1 MPTRYLVRGVDA
13 TGRPVRREVVAE
25 SMGEAEGLAAAAGMT
40 VRSVAVAEEAA
51 KAAGGG
57 AAGAAGSGT
66 GSGAALPP
74 QAPALNP
81 FDSAQDGSELT
92 VWTGTPSHWSNFWI
106 YAAAIFVIP
115 IPWSLWS
122 WLSLRASRIV
132 LTTQRLRI
140 ESGVLSKKFEELELY
155 RVRDSSLAQTFWQR
169 MAGIGD
175 VILETTDASTP
186 HVRLRHLHRS
196 FEVREQIRAQVE
208 RVRRVQRVREIE
220 MS

>member
-25 SMGEAEGLAAAAGMT
+25 SMGEAEGLASAAGMT
-40 VRSVAVAEEAA
+40 VRSVALAEDAAA
-51 KAAGGG
+51 KGGGGVAASGPAGG
-57 AAGAAGSGT
+57 T
-66 GSGAALPP
+66 LQPH
-74 QAPALNP
+74 APALNP
-81 FDSAQDGSELT
+81 FDSAQEGSELT
-92 VWTGTPSHWSNFWI
+92 VWTGTPSHWCNFWI
-106 YAAAIFVIP
+106 YAAAILVIP
-115 IPWSLWS
+115 IPWSFWS

-155 RVRDSSLAQTFWQR
+155 RVRDSSLAQSFGQR
-169 MAGIGD
+169 LVGIGD

-186 HVRLRHLHRS
+186 HVRLRHLRNS
-196 FEVREQIRAQVE
+196 FEVRELVRAQVE

-220 MS
+220 MT